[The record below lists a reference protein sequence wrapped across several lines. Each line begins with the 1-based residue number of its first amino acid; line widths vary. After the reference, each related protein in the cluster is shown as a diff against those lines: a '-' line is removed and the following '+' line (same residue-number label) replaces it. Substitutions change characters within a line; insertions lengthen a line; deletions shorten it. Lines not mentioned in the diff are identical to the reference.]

1 MLDLSCPSSA
11 AAAARARCGGAAD
24 ALKGA
29 FTYYIPPTGGA
40 ERNHECS
47 NIRPPITASGWWIC
61 EYTTTTIVEGGKDHR
76 GHYGDRK
83 RQGESK
89 REKEREKGREKC
101 QIEIRNTNIKQNNE
115 TPRRNKHTAKNTKY

>member
-1 MLDLSCPSSA
+1 MFQNEKQHFYEVRERPVLPIASCHIYIHVFVCVCVCVSMCVFVGDGYLLDLSCPSSA

-47 NIRPPITASGWWIC
+47 NIRPPITPSGWWIC
-61 EYTTTTIVEGGKDHR
+61 EGTTTTGV
-76 GHYGDRK
+76 
-83 RQGESK
+83 
-89 REKEREKGREKC
+89 
-101 QIEIRNTNIKQNNE
+101 
-115 TPRRNKHTAKNTKY
+115 